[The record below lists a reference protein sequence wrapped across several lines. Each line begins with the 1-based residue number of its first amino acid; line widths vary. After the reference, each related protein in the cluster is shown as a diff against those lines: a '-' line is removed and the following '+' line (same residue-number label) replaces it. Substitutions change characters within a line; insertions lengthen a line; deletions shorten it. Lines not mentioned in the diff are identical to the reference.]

1 MATFLPIA
9 PVGEGQAWLLSC
21 APDPAAVQQAWDSG
35 QLAAIPSGPYWRVA
49 QVELS
54 RSLDALGRLGSTP
67 VGPILT
73 DIYSSTAWWFLSLD
87 LTDQLDDIAG
97 LTVHPVGWAL
107 ECPPVT
113 HSLGGRWWL
122 AIPDGTGRLTDPTML
137 AAALGPGGY
146 RQEARDPE

>member
-21 APDPAAVQQAWDSG
+21 APDPTAVQQTWDAG
-35 QLAAIPSGPYWRVA
+35 QLAAIPSGPDWRVA

-54 RSLDALGRLGSTP
+54 RSLDALGRLGSIP
-67 VGPILT
+67 VGPVLT
-73 DIYSSTAWWFLSLD
+73 DIHSSTAWWLLLPD
-87 LTDQLDDIAG
+87 LADQLDDIAG
-97 LTVHPVGWAL
+97 LTVHPASWAL

-122 AIPDGTGRLTDPTML
+122 TIPDGSGRLTDPTML